1 MIKHLRAGLGICSS
15 NFGENRLFIAKNEKS
30 ERPER
35 LAQDRSFLL
44 SDLSESHMVAQC
56 SFVLSNLSDPL
67 TLLRRNKQIFSF
79 F

>member
-44 SDLSESHMVAQC
+44 SDLRKLLMVAH
-56 SFVLSNLSDPL
+56 LS
-67 TLLRRNKQIFSF
+67 
-79 F
+79 